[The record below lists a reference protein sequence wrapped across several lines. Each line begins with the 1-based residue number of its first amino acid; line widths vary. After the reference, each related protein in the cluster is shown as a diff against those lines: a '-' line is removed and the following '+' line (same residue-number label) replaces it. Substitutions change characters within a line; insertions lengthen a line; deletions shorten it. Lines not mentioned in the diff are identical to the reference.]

1 MFKKTAL
8 FLILLSSALLNAHWA
23 LANDIQTVTERQR
36 LESVVDELAYL
47 QTYLQE
53 TKSSQKLNV
62 RSRFDYERIHGD
74 LDLLKHGISEYLN
87 DIPNKPKG
95 DANAFREIQ
104 GNYTR

>member
-1 MFKKTAL
+1 MFKKPVL
-8 FLILLSSALLNAHWA
+8 HLILISNAFLNAPFA
-23 LANDIQTVTERQR
+23 FANDAQTVTERQR
-36 LESVVDELAYL
+36 LESVVNELAYL

-62 RSRFDYERIHGD
+62 RSRFDYERINGD
-74 LDLLKHGISEYLN
+74 LNLLKHGITEYLS
-87 DIPNKPKG
+87 DIPSKPKG